1 MDKKNIIYMRK
12 VRIISLALIVLVHLS
27 GCKKAPKLHKITYNF
42 QLLQQS
48 KYGSVTP
55 IYLGVAPSYKDQ
67 PPKMEGNLIDSWNY
81 TYLGLKDGDRVSFS
95 VQIPLSIY
103 YEMKIYVDDK
113 ELLYKRIKTSDS
125 NYYSSYILESR
136 GIDTTTGVQYLGGDI
151 VFIYN
156 ENG

>member
-1 MDKKNIIYMRK
+1 MDEKNIVFWRK
-12 VRIISLALIVLVHLS
+12 LRIIGLIFIVLFHLS

-55 IYLGVAPSYKDQ
+55 IYLGVAPSYEDQ
-67 PPKMEGNLIDSWNY
+67 PPKMEGNLIDSWSY

-125 NYYSSYILESR
+125 NYYMSYILESR
-136 GIDTTTGVQYLGGDI
+136 GVDTDTGPKYLGGDI
-151 VFIYN
+151 MFIYH